1 VLIGRF
7 GARKIDQHLPGLIEA
22 TRRAGSN
29 AIWSIDPMHGN
40 TQTIGGVKTRL
51 LDDIVAEVRS
61 FFDIAAA
68 AGVHAGGV
76 HLEMTGSDVTE
87 CIGGSRSLAHEDLGR
102 NYLTHC
108 DPRLNEGQALDLARA
123 IAELLARG
131 VTGRAEAA

>member
-1 VLIGRF
+1 V
-7 GARKIDQHLPGLIEA
+7 
-22 TRRAGSN
+22 
-29 AIWSIDPMHGN
+29 
-40 TQTIGGVKTRL
+40 
-51 LDDIVAEVRS
+51 DDIVAEVRS

-87 CIGGSRSLAHEDLGR
+87 CIGGSRSLAHADLGR

-108 DPRLNEGQALDLARA
+108 DPRLNEVQALDIARA
-123 IAELLARG
+123 IAELLGRR